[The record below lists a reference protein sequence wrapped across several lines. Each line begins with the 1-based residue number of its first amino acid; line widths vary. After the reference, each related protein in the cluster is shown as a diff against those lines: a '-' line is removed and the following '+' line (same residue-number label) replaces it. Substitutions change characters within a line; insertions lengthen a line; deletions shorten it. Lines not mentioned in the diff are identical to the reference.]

1 MILPQITSAYDL
13 EKQLYT
19 SQADYFTSL
28 EIFSVC
34 HFKHL
39 SYYIELQLEAL
50 EANNLDVDTIFFQIF
65 LSFLKM
71 TPWYILTNIKSSL
84 DTRLPSTEVVQHI
97 RENLANKQSK
107 HTMNL
112 IAFIIEMIISIE
124 SDSWKPYTIP
134 MRLLYPFVK
143 CTNIVM
149 P

>member
-1 MILPQITSAYDL
+1 MILLQITSAYDL

-19 SQADYFTSL
+19 SQADYFTSF

-50 EANNLDVDTIFFQIF
+50 EANNLDVDTIFFKF
-65 LSFLKM
+65 SFHFWK
-71 TPWYILTNIKSSL
+71 PRYILTNIKSSL

-112 IAFIIEMIISIE
+112 IACIIEMIISIE